1 MPDALP
7 TTVPAPPPA
16 RSRVIAAFAA
26 VYLLWGSTY
35 LAIRFAIETMP
46 PLVMAGVRFLV
57 AGTVLYTLV
66 RARGAAKP
74 TRANWLA
81 ALIVGGL
88 LLACGNGSVVWAEQL
103 VPSGITAL
111 LVATVPLWMVLF
123 DWLRPGGRRPRAMV
137 IAGIALGLVGLVLLV
152 QPSSFGGRAVN
163 PVGAAT
169 LVVASIAWAAGS
181 IYSKHSKLPPSPL
194 LATAMEM
201 LAGGALLVVVGSLS
215 GEVAAF
221 DPSAVSLRSG
231 LALGYLVIFGSLVG
245 FSAYVWL
252 LRVASPSSVSTY
264 AYVNPVVA
272 VILGWALAG
281 ESLTLRT
288 LLAAGVIIG
297 AVVLITLGRSANGGG
312 DAHDARDDRADA
324 AAVPTEPGEAAAAGA
339 TTGEYEKSRIR
350 GAARTRPPTRP
361 ASPGPKK
368 MGTMQQSASSP
379 SSPAS
384 AGPSTA
390 RGCRPAGRTGA
401 RDPAGP

>member
-1 MPDALP
+1 MADAALSSA
-7 TTVPAPPPA
+7 PARRPA
-16 RSRVIAAFAA
+16 RSMVVTAFAA

-46 PLVMAGVRFLV
+46 PLIMAGARFLV

-74 TRANWLA
+74 TRANWVA

-103 VPSGITAL
+103 VPSGIAAL
-111 LVATVPLWMVLF
+111 IVATVALWMVLF
-123 DWLRPGGRRPRAMV
+123 DWLRPGGRRPGAMV
-137 IAGIALGLVGLVLLV
+137 MAGIGLGLGGVVLLV
-152 QPSSFGGRAVN
+152 QPSSFGGQAVN
-163 PVGAAT
+163 PIGAAT
-169 LVVASIAWAAGS
+169 LVAASIAWAAGS
-181 IYSKHSKLPPSPL
+181 IYSTRSKLPSSPL

-201 LAGGALLVVVGSLS
+201 LAGGALLMIVGTLT
-215 GEVAAF
+215 GEVTSF

-231 LALGYLVIFGSLVG
+231 LALLYLVIFGSLVG

-288 LLAAGVIIG
+288 ILAAGVIIG
-297 AVVLITLGRSANGGG
+297 AVVLITLGRSASGSGGG
-312 DAHDARDDRADA
+312 HGASSDGTDRAAENAEPRETVASDTTTGDAERRRIRDA
-324 AAVPTEPGEAAAAGA
+324 AR
-339 TTGEYEKSRIR
+339 S
-350 GAARTRPPTRP
+350 RPPRP
-361 ASPGPKK
+361 HRV
-368 MGTMQQSASSP
+368 
-379 SSPAS
+379 PA
-384 AGPSTA
+384 PP
-390 RGCRPAGRTGA
+390 RK
-401 RDPAGP
+401 